1 MKMKLISVSIW
12 CDHDKFMF
20 LYTHQCLAIFRALEM
35 WLQRSTILHQHLAL
49 TWRMSK
55 SRQPRREALM
65 RIRNHQCLRLRQ
77 SWLDSSHVE
86 NSSFAM
92 LHLPSLAAPT
102 RSTYCFE
109 PSSQCQSWA
118 NNTGRFMENLGPVF
132 RLVSLIQKVQWDCCW
147 SDRIVDFKWM
157 KLVWHSPLFMKIAS
171 EQ

>member
-1 MKMKLISVSIW
+1 MYLLRNSVSKQPQREALMKMKLISVSIW

-118 NNTGRFMENLGPVF
+118 NNTGPFMEKPCAWLPC
-132 RLVSLIQKVQWDCCW
+132 SLSCSRCMV
-147 SDRIVDFKWM
+147 M
-157 KLVWHSPLFMKIAS
+157 LLL
-171 EQ
+171 